1 LRKLIAILL
10 LIVNFTAA
18 IALIFSSIAGY
29 ISPATFWPIALLG
42 MSFPLLLAVNIGF
55 VLLWMLF
62 WKKEAAISI
71 LALLFSIWHIPKYLA
86 FNEKVTP
93 PNEVKKVRVMTYNVH
108 LFRLYDSEEATCNE
122 MLDFITRK
130 EADII
135 CFQEFFTIAKRLS
148 ETDVKKQLNDYPYS
162 YISYTIEKN
171 KRDAKFG
178 VAIFSKYPIV
188 KKKKVDFGED
198 TYNSTIYTDLKVGKD
213 TIRVF
218 CSHLES
224 VKLKE
229 TDKPHNLG
237 ARIAKNNLSISNIK
251 SIARKLRRAYI
262 KRAYQVDTIKQII
275 ERTTHPIIF
284 CGDFN
289 DLPNSYTYNT
299 IKGNMNDAF
308 TEVGHGFAATYKGL
322 LPTMRIDFIFSDKRI
337 VPYKYSSPRIKFSDH
352 YPVIA
357 DFYME
362 RKNDESDYSE

>member
-1 LRKLIAILL
+1 MRRLIAILL
-10 LIVNFTAA
+10 LIVNFAAA
-18 IALIFSSIAGY
+18 IALILSSIAGY
-29 ISPATFWPIALLG
+29 ISPAAFWPIALLG
-42 MSFPLLLAVNIGF
+42 MSFPLLLILNIGF
-55 VLLWMLF
+55 MLLWILF
-62 WKKEAAISI
+62 WKKEAAMSI
-71 LALLFSIWHIPKYLA
+71 LALLFSIWHIPKYFA
-86 FNEKVTP
+86 FNEKATP
-93 PNEVKKVRVMTYNVH
+93 PDNVKKIRVMTYNVH
-108 LFRLYDSEEATCNE
+108 LFRLYDSENATCDE
-122 MLDFITRK
+122 MLNFITRK

-135 CFQEFFTIAKRLS
+135 CFQEFFTIAKKLS
-148 ETDVKKQLNDYPYS
+148 EKDIKKQLNGYPYS
-162 YISYTIEKN
+162 FISYTEEKR

-188 KKKKVDFGED
+188 KKKKVEFGESSV
-198 TYNSTIYTDLKVGKD
+198 NSTIYSDLQIGKD

-229 TDKPHNLG
+229 IDNPQNLRV
-237 ARIAKNNLSISNIK
+237 RITKNDLGISNIK
-251 SIARKLRRAYI
+251 LIVRKLRRAYI
-262 KRAYQVDTIKQII
+262 KRAYQVDTIKQIV

-299 IKGNMNDAF
+299 VKGNMTDSF
-308 TEVGHGFAATYKGL
+308 TKVGHGFAATYKGL

-337 VPYKYSSPRIKFSDH
+337 VPYKYSSPRINFSDH

-362 RKNDESDYSE
+362 RKKDGSDYSE